1 MFQEITPTVTAA
13 VTEALQTEKA
23 EQAITAII
31 AAKNAGIAALV
42 AFSVLYGT
50 AYRRVG
56 GEFRFFDW
64 LYANKNR
71 WVNGIITLGLFSTIS
86 LLVPDI
92 SSLSNAIGFNL
103 NAQVPLSFGLALA
116 AWLALTTQASKP
128 KAADG
133 AVEAKDD
140 IDDK

>member
-1 MFQEITPTVTAA
+1 MFQEMTPAISVA
-13 VTEALQTEKA
+13 VAEALQTEKA
-23 EQAITAII
+23 EQAITAIV

-56 GEFRFFDW
+56 GDFKFFDW
-64 LYANKNR
+64 LYANRNR

-86 LLVPDI
+86 LLIPDV
-92 SSLSNAIGFNL
+92 SALSNTIGFNL

-116 AWLALTTQASKP
+116 AWLTLTTQASKP
-128 KAADG
+128 KDADG
-133 AVEAKDD
+133 A
-140 IDDK
+140 IDDKKLDDK